1 MQTLNNRVGFEI
13 ARDDFLDEHKD
24 EYEKDPLKLVSEP
37 YVNDNCRWC
46 QGHSQTQLNM
56 RKLWEVA

>member
-37 YVNDNCRWC
+37 YVDDNCRW
-46 QGHSQTQLNM
+46 
-56 RKLWEVA
+56 